1 MPWNR
6 YWSPAGAHDENV
18 RREIRPM
25 SNNGY
30 LFAAYAAAWIIH
42 IVYLGT
48 IVSRYSRLKREIEE
62 LKKPGVNKA
71 GVRF

>member
-1 MPWNR
+1 
-6 YWSPAGAHDENV
+6 
-18 RREIRPM
+18 M

-30 LFAAYAAAWIIH
+30 LFAAYSATWIIH

-62 LKKPGVNKA
+62 LKMPGAKKA
-71 GVRF
+71 GVGF